1 MQLLTQ
7 PQLERFNKAFDIRT
21 YIEDPSVTLE
31 FLKGMQHVVTMVNA
45 MSKVDFIDRDNED

>member
-45 MSKVDFIDRDNED
+45 MSKPDFIDRDNED